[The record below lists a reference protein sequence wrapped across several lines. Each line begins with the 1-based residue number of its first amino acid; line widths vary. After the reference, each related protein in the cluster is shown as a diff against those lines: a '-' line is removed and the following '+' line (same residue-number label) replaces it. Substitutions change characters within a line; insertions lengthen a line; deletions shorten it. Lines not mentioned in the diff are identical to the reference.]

1 MVSSNAKQT
10 GLRRQGVVGTVD
22 AKIEPKRL
30 LGPRWDWVETP
41 GVEFVWD
48 LDIGSPFEGNLF
60 EENSKS
66 SPLLFQEGNSS
77 CRFIY
82 SASMGTTH

>member
-10 GLRRQGVVGTVD
+10 RLRRQGVVGIVD
-22 AKIEPKRL
+22 AKTEPKRL
-30 LGPRWDWVETP
+30 LGTRWDGVETP

-48 LDIGSPFEGNLF
+48 LGIGSPFDGNPF

-77 CRFIY
+77 CQFIY